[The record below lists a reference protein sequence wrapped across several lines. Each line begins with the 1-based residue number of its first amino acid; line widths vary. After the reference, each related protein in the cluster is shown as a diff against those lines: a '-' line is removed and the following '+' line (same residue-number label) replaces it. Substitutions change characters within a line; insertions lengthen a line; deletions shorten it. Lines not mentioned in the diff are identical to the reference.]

1 MKTTKADLLARN
13 KELEAL
19 LAAEEARTQELRAD
33 NKEKEDYILKLTNR
47 LNDVVAQ
54 LTEKLLEV

>member
-1 MKTTKADLLARN
+1 MKTTKSDLLARN
-13 KELEAL
+13 KELEVL

-54 LTEKLLEV
+54 LSEKLLEV